1 MPKIDQSRIPF
12 DSLLKGLNTKIL
24 FLVSANVCVFLA
36 WIFILQHAHAAPVEN
51 ELITASWSLR
61 ETVLAN
67 SQWLSVANKDMAE
80 FMGISLK
87 TVLIGIHLLGLV
99 FGFGAAIFLDLYLLR
114 YIYFKAVEPHTYELA
129 EFGGK
134 LVTLGLMFLWIS
146 GLGFLVLYW
155 QETPEKLGNPKV
167 LAKVTIVFM
176 LTLNGFALHY
186 GPLAR
191 IKESE
196 GRFLFDGF
204 SQMTRVVTLL
214 IGAVSIVSWSV
225 AMLLGFTKEFNN
237 VIPAE
242 VFLGGYYL
250 AIVTLFLA
258 MSFITSV
265 MPKRANPTPMSEFRP
280 SNRRMRAALKP
291 ESIQQW

>member
-1 MPKIDQSRIPF
+1 MHNVDQSRVPF

-24 FLVSANVCVFLA
+24 FLVSANVCVLLA
-36 WIFILQHAHAAPVEN
+36 WIFILQHAQAAPVEN
-51 ELITASWSLR
+51 ELATASWSLR

-67 SQWLSVANKDMAE
+67 SQWLSAANKDMAQ

-99 FGFGAAIFLDLYLLR
+99 LGFGAAIFLDLYLLR
-114 YIYFKAVEPHTYELA
+114 YVYFKTVEPHTHELA

-134 LVTLGLMFLWIS
+134 LVTLGLMLLWIS
-146 GLGFLVLYW
+146 GLGFLMLYW
-155 QETPEKLGNPKV
+155 QETPEKLSNPKI

-196 GRFLFDGF
+196 GRYLFDGF
-204 SQMTRVVTLL
+204 SQMTRVLTLL
-214 IGAVSIVSWSV
+214 IGAVSFVSWSM
-225 AMLLGFTKEFNN
+225 AMMLGLTKEFNN

-250 AIVTLFLA
+250 AIVTVFLA
-258 MSFITSV
+258 MSVITSV
-265 MPKRANPTPMSEFRP
+265 MPKRVIPTPLHVQRP
-280 SNRRMRAALKP
+280 SNRRMRSALKLD
-291 ESIQQW
+291 SVQQW

>member
-1 MPKIDQSRIPF
+1 MHNVDQSRVPF
-12 DSLLKGLNTKIL
+12 DSLLKGLNAKIL
-24 FLVSANVCVFLA
+24 FLVSANVCVLLA

-51 ELITASWSLR
+51 ELATASWSLR

-67 SQWLSVANKDMAE
+67 SQWLSAANKDMAQ

-99 FGFGAAIFLDLYLLR
+99 LGFGAAIFLDLYLVR
-114 YIYFKAVEPHTYELA
+114 YIYFKTVEPHTHELA

-134 LVTLGLMFLWIS
+134 LVTLGLMLLWIS
-146 GLGFLVLYW
+146 GLGFLMLYW
-155 QETPEKLGNPKV
+155 QETPEKLSNPKI

-196 GRFLFDGF
+196 GRYLFDGF
-204 SQMTRVVTLL
+204 SQMTRVLTLL
-214 IGAVSIVSWSV
+214 IGAVSFVSWSM
-225 AMLLGFTKEFNN
+225 AMMLGFTKEFNN

-250 AIVTLFLA
+250 AIVTVFLA
-258 MSFITSV
+258 MSVITSL
-265 MPKRANPTPMSEFRP
+265 MPKKAIPTPLHVQRP
-280 SNRRMRAALKP
+280 SNRRMRSALKLD
-291 ESIQQW
+291 SVQQW